1 MEAPLKGRRGV
12 PSSRL
17 DADRSAVDIVE
28 TLFGD
33 FPSARETWLA
43 LERSADFY
51 PFQSYAWLET
61 WFGTIGAAHGWTP
74 AILSLIR
81 ADGRGRALLPLGFA
95 RKAGLRRL
103 AWMGEGVSDYCGA
116 LVAPAG
122 SFSATELLKAVRAL
136 ASSAGCGLIDL
147 DRNPADFPSGPNP
160 LIGENFRLLHY
171 KAHSTALPDD
181 MEGFLADRFTS
192 KERYNLRRAAKRL
205 AAAGHLEFAAAKDE
219 ASRALLTE
227 RMIALKRERYRAI
240 GASDNF
246 ADPSFAGFYGA
257 AASRADLGV
266 DISALYLDG
275 TAIALHWGLR
285 KGPIMYYLMPAFS
298 AGAYERYSPGLVFL
312 REFVARC
319 REDGLERLDFTI
331 GDEDY
336 KRKWRDRSMD
346 LFRFREGRGPAGRL
360 VAALGI
366 FADILRASAFRAPFV
381 RLRDALRRLA
391 LSGRRLRHRGRICT

>member
-1 MEAPLKGRRGV
+1 MEAPLKSRRGA

-17 DADRSAVDIVE
+17 DADRSFDIAE

-61 WFGTIGAAHGWTP
+61 WFGTIGVAHGWTP
-74 AILSLIR
+74 AILSLVR

-95 RKAGLRRL
+95 PKAGLRRL

-122 SFSATELLKAVRAL
+122 SFSATELLAAVRAL
-136 ASSAGCGLIDL
+136 AARMGCRSIEL

-181 MEGFLADRFTS
+181 IEEFLADRFTS
-192 KERYNLRRAAKRL
+192 KERYNLRRASKRL
-205 AAAGHLEFAAAKDE
+205 AAAGQLRFAVAGDG
-219 ASRALLTE
+219 ASRADLTE

-240 GASDNF
+240 GAADNF
-246 ADPSFAGFYGA
+246 AKPSFADFYRA
-257 AASRADLGV
+257 AARRSDLGV
-266 DISALYLDG
+266 HISALYLDG
-275 TAIALHWGLR
+275 TAIALHWGVSAGR
-285 KGPIMYYLMPAFS
+285 VMYYLMPVFGP
-298 AGAYERYSPGLVFL
+298 GAYERYSPGLVFL
-312 REFVARC
+312 LEFVGQC
-319 REDGLERLDFTI
+319 RRDGLERLDFTI
-331 GDEDY
+331 GDEEY
-336 KRKWRDRSMD
+336 KNKWRDRSMD
-346 LFRFREGRGPAGRL
+346 LFRFREGLGPAGRL
-360 VAALGI
+360 VVALETL
-366 FADILRASAFRAPFV
+366 ADVLRGSAFRAPLV
-381 RLRDALRRLA
+381 RLRDALRRLV
-391 LSGRRLRHRGRICT
+391 